1 MPPNGA
7 IPPKP
12 AVDWSDR
19 AIVDHLT
26 APQSPSV
33 ASPRIGPLWPES
45 GLEPVLQSGDGDAA
59 RPDEPAQDI
68 GDRGVR
74 NPGALFD
81 LPEREPVDGPAE
93 AAREDLDGHCF
104 GAVFQHA
111 VGPIPRHKAVNRFPF
126 RTSHNPT
133 LIGVDSSPDG
143 ITLPYASKVFDSKRQ
158 SPGRWQLGHTD
169 EVAAFIAKIVATVE
183 PFTRYSRKDLLWAV
197 ADFVEFI
204 DRTGRPLTDEI
215 FAADNVNRYARAGVG
230 HLNRGS
236 VRTQMAILRRVSEVM
251 DEASRPPFLPI
262 HADPCVPHAPYTVD
276 EQVALWHAGQ
286 NLRTYWLGHN
296 MLTVLA
302 LGFGTGART
311 NEIFDIHPGDVHDN
325 GGLVTLGDRE
335 VPVLA
340 GFERTLDHAALVCR
354 DLNLGWLVFP
364 YRTVTGKNLL
374 SNFVKSARLEPSV
387 PHLSASRLRVTWI
400 VHHLSLATPITV
412 LKQAAGVESIGAFNR
427 YLPFVEP
434 PSPDEAYWHLR
445 GRPTS

>member
-1 MPPNGA
+1 M
-7 IPPKP
+7 
-12 AVDWSDR
+12 
-19 AIVDHLT
+19 DHLT
-26 APQSPSV
+26 APHSPSV
-33 ASPRIGPLWPES
+33 ASTRIGPLRPES
-45 GLEPVLQSGDGDAA
+45 GLEPVLQPGDGDSA
-59 RPDEPAQDI
+59 RPDEPAQDV
-68 GDRGVR
+68 GDGGVR
-74 NPGALFD
+74 DPGALFD
-81 LPEREPVDGPAE
+81 LPEREPLDGSAE
-93 AAREDLDGHCF
+93 AAGEDLDGRRF
-104 GAVFQHA
+104 GAVFQHS
-111 VGPIPRHKAVNRFPF
+111 VGPIPRHKPVHWPLF
-126 RTSHNPT
+126 RPSHTLT

-143 ITLPYASKVFDSKRQ
+143 ITLPYASKVFDSKRP
-158 SPGRWQLGHTD
+158 SPGRWKLGHTD
-169 EVAAFIAKIVATVE
+169 EVAAFIAQTVATVE
-183 PFTRYSRKDLLWAV
+183 PFTTYSRKHLLWAV

-204 DRTGRPLTDEI
+204 DRTGRPLTDEV

-236 VRTQMAILRRVSEVM
+236 VRNQLTILRRVSEVM
-251 DEASRPPFLPI
+251 HEASRPPFPPQPQ
-262 HADPCVPHAPYTVD
+262 DPSIPHAPYTVD
-276 EQVALWHAGQ
+276 EQIALWHAGQ

-302 LGFGTGART
+302 LGFGAGART
-311 NEIFDIHPGDVHDN
+311 NEIFSIHPGDVHDN
-325 GGLVTLGDRE
+325 GDLVTLGDRE

-387 PHLSASRLRVTWI
+387 PHLSAARLRVTWI
-400 VHHLSLATPITV
+400 VHHLRLATPMTV

-427 YLPFVEP
+427 YMPFVEP